1 MIVKSIK
8 DVESFIA
15 GDGTKLQE
23 VLHPKNDNV
32 ALSYSLAKA
41 SLGPGEASD
50 PHILKTSSELYV
62 IEKGRGRA
70 FVGEEVVEV
79 TAGDLVLVPEGVMQH
94 IENIGVERLEFLC
107 IVSPPWSKS
116 DEVIY

>member
-1 MIVKSIK
+1 MIVKNIK

-23 VLHPKNDNV
+23 VLHPKNDKV

-70 FVGEEVVEV
+70 FVGKEVIEI
-79 TAGDLVLVPEGVMQH
+79 APGDIVLVPDRPG
-94 IENIGVERLEFLC
+94 R
-107 IVSPPWSKS
+107 
-116 DEVIY
+116 